1 MVKKNGVTDD
11 GIDLNRIP
19 YIAVDDDTTASEQI
33 LKDIN
38 TIDPDHSFY
47 YNCLMDN
54 STAIDFNDNLDE
66 SEKET
71 LLTPTIW
78 YDYNNINNKFVITEI
93 SDTDMK
99 KGITIAR
106 TSKR

>member
-1 MVKKNGVTDD
+1 
-11 GIDLNRIP
+11 
-19 YIAVDDDTTASEQI
+19 
-33 LKDIN
+33 
-38 TIDPDHSFY
+38 
-47 YNCLMDN
+47 MDN

-66 SEKET
+66 AEKET

>member
-1 MVKKNGVTDD
+1 
-11 GIDLNRIP
+11 
-19 YIAVDDDTTASEQI
+19 
-33 LKDIN
+33 
-38 TIDPDHSFY
+38 
-47 YNCLMDN
+47 MDN
-54 STAIDFNDNLDE
+54 TTAIDINDNLNE

>member
-1 MVKKNGVTDD
+1 
-11 GIDLNRIP
+11 
-19 YIAVDDDTTASEQI
+19 
-33 LKDIN
+33 
-38 TIDPDHSFY
+38 
-47 YNCLMDN
+47 MDN

-93 SDTDMK
+93 SDADMK